1 MGFNNKLNFKMKI
14 LIHVKT
20 LNNLVKAILKLFL
33 IEFILY

>member
-20 LNNLVKAILKLFL
+20 LNNQVKAILKLFL